1 MWDKFVGPATLVY
14 VVSATFAAIWWAASV
29 SARIDDAERKIQAA
43 ANTADR
49 LTRVETILI
58 SLDKQLDRIDHK
70 LDQQKP

>member
-1 MWDKFVGPATLVY
+1 MWDKMIGPATLVY

-58 SLDKQLDRIDHK
+58 NLDKQLDKIDHK
-70 LDQQKP
+70 LDQQRQ

>member
-58 SLDKQLDRIDHK
+58 NLDKQLDKIDHK
-70 LDQQKP
+70 LDQRQ

>member
-1 MWDKFVGPATLVY
+1 MWDKFAGPATLVY

-58 SLDKQLDRIDHK
+58 NLDKQLDRIDHK
-70 LDQQKP
+70 LDKRP

>member
-58 SLDKQLDRIDHK
+58 NLDKQLDRIDHK
-70 LDQQKP
+70 LDQRP

>member
-1 MWDKFVGPATLVY
+1 MWDKMIGPATLVY
-14 VVSATFAAIWWAASV
+14 VVSATFAAIWWAASI
-29 SARIDDAERKIQAA
+29 SARIDDAERKMSAA
-43 ANTADR
+43 ASTADR

>member
-1 MWDKFVGPATLVY
+1 MWDKMIGPATLVY

-29 SARIDDAERKIQAA
+29 SARIEDAERKIQTVSS
-43 ANTADR
+43 TADR

-58 SLDKQLDRIDHK
+58 NVDKQLDRIDHK

>member
-1 MWDKFVGPATLVY
+1 MWDKFAGPATLVY

-58 SLDKQLDRIDHK
+58 NLDKQLDRIDHK
-70 LDQQKP
+70 LDQRP

>member
-58 SLDKQLDRIDHK
+58 NLDKQLDRIDHK
-70 LDQQKP
+70 LDQKP

>member
-14 VVSATFAAIWWAASV
+14 VVSATFAAIWWAASI

-58 SLDKQLDRIDHK
+58 NLDKQLDKIDHK
-70 LDQQKP
+70 LDERR